1 MATMPHLGHGSVFLF
16 PGQGSQHPGMGRE
29 LQVCRPSVRALVTQ
43 AAERVDAPISEWLER
58 ADAATLADPEV
69 AQLTIFVM
77 SLVFG
82 EELKQAGRSPG
93 RRGRPQPR

>member
-1 MATMPHLGHGSVFLF
+1 MATMLHLGHSSVFLF

-29 LQVCRPSVRALVTQ
+29 LQVCRHSARALVAQ

-82 EELKQAGRSPG
+82 EEFDGRPMPG
-93 RRGRPQPR
+93 CRGRPQSR